1 MQERRNE
8 RTQVVQ
14 PGVDGVVE
22 SRTDRVVD
30 APHGEVVASDRYRSP
45 YERADV
51 VPSAAAVDQ
60 VNATAYDPYA
70 ERRRTSHRLVQMI
83 WLLFGIV
90 EGLLAIRFI
99 LKLLGANESAG
110 FANFINAATG
120 PFVAPFNNLFGN
132 PATGGS
138 VLELNT
144 IVAMVVYMLVA
155 WLVAKVVWLMAG
167 ETRSATR
174 TVANTTRA
182 RVD

>member
-1 MQERRNE
+1 
-8 RTQVVQ
+8 
-14 PGVDGVVE
+14 
-22 SRTDRVVD
+22 
-30 APHGEVVASDRYRSP
+30 
-45 YERADV
+45 
-51 VPSAAAVDQ
+51 
-60 VNATAYDPYA
+60 
-70 ERRRTSHRLVQMI
+70 
-83 WLLFGIV
+83 
-90 EGLLAIRFI
+90 
-99 LKLLGANESAG
+99 
-110 FANFINAATG
+110 
-120 PFVAPFNNLFGN
+120 VAPFNNLFGN